1 MDRSKCPKCGS
12 KEFSADTPW
21 FREFDEL
28 VVECECEECH
38 HKFTHVFHTELVD
51 IEEEPNT

>member
-38 HKFTHVFHTELVD
+38 HKFTHVFYTELVD
-51 IEEEPNT
+51 IEEEPDI